1 MPSLLKT
8 IVLNQPRRI
17 IANVFFRSYS
27 SQTEVPKFETL
38 AVSEPKKHVFH
49 VALNRPKKLNTFSH
63 NMWFEL
69 KSCFSY
75 LSDNPECRVVVLT
88 GEGKHFTGG
97 IDLHSFVENG
107 AKANEFDC
115 VARKARVLYHMIK
128 AYQDS
133 ITALEDCIKPIL
145 VVTQNACVG
154 AGVDL
159 ITAADMRYCTE
170 DAWFQVKEVDIGLAA
185 DVGTLQRLPKV
196 IGSTSTA
203 RELCFTARKLP
214 AKEALDIGLVSRVY
228 PDKDTK
234 RKRKLPAKEAL
245 DIGLVSRV
253 YPDKDTAV
261 KEVLSIAEDIASKSP
276 VAVQTTK
283 MSLVYSQS
291 RPTKEGIM
299 HIRLLNQAMLQ
310 SDDVAKAAIA
320 SASKGEPPEFDNL

>member
-1 MPSLLKT
+1 MPSLLKSL
-8 IVLNQPRRI
+8 ISNQPRRI
-17 IANVFFRSYS
+17 IANVCFRSYS

-63 NMWFEL
+63 NMWSEL
-69 KSCFSY
+69 KSCFSS
-75 LSDNPECRVVVLT
+75 LSDNPQCRVVVLT

-97 IDLHSFVENG
+97 IDLNSFVEN
-107 AKANEFDC
+107 AAQANEFDD

-128 AYQDS
+128 AYQDG
-133 ITALEDCIKPIL
+133 ITAVEDCIKPVL

-159 ITAADMRYCTE
+159 ITAADIRYCTE

-196 IGSTSTA
+196 IGSTSIA

-214 AKEALDIGLVSRVY
+214 AKEALQIGLVS
-228 PDKDTK
+228 K
-234 RKRKLPAKEAL
+234 
-245 DIGLVSRV
+245 V

-261 KEVLSIAEDIASKSP
+261 NEVLSIAEEIACKSP

-310 SDDVAKAAIA
+310 SEDVAKAAVA